1 MQGTGGISGRLE
13 EAYERDRMNE
23 RRTEISLYALAGSL
37 ALFLAVASAG
47 GGLWLQEG
55 AWISQWQHRLFR
67 FLCHQDPARSFWI
80 AGQPMAVCS
89 RCFGIYGGLLA
100 GMLAGPLLMPA
111 RKGRWD
117 ILKMSLMAI
126 VLLNL
131 GDVLGNI
138 LAFWQN
144 TLTIRFGLGALLG
157 LIAALVMAGA
167 LIQTINRKPNKRY
180 GSVRTI

>member
-1 MQGTGGISGRLE
+1 MS
-13 EAYERDRMNE
+13 ERSTDI
-23 RRTEISLYALAGSL
+23 TLYVLVWSL
-37 ALFLAVASAG
+37 ALFLAVVSAG

-67 FLCHQDPARSFWI
+67 FLCHQDPVRSFWV

-100 GMLAGPLLMPA
+100 GLLIAPLVRSAG
-111 RKGRWD
+111 KGRLRP
-117 ILKMSLMAI
+117 LKMSLMTV

-144 TLTIRFGLGALLG
+144 TLIIRFGLGALLG
-157 LIAALVMAGA
+157 LTAALVMAGA
-167 LIQTINRKPNKRY
+167 LFQTINRKNNMRH

>member
-1 MQGTGGISGRLE
+1 
-13 EAYERDRMNE
+13 MNE
-23 RRTEISLYALAGSL
+23 RSTEITLYGLAVLL
-37 ALFLAVASAG
+37 ALFLAVVSAG

-100 GMLAGPLLMPA
+100 GMLSAPLVRST
-111 RKGRWD
+111 RKGRWH
-117 ILKMSLMAI
+117 IFRMSLMAV

-157 LIAALVMAGA
+157 LTAALVMAGA
-167 LIQTINRKPNKRY
+167 LIQTINRKNNIRY